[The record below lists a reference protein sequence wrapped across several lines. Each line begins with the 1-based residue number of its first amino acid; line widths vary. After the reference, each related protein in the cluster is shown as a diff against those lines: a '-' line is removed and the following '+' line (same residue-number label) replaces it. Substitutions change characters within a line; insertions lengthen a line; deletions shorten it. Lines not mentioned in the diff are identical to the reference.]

1 MSGAVGTIGTGS
13 SSVPAPKK
21 GGGMSFGDVLSCLN
35 PLQYLPVVGTIYR
48 AVTGDTIPAPVREVG
63 SLVVSGLTGGPVG
76 VGISL
81 ATDAIEHA
89 VGFDEEKFGQS
100 VLAAIGIGKSPSAA
114 AGSGGGSV
122 AVAGGGQ
129 AAGAFSASDLAAFG
143 IKPAPDGS
151 ADALNAM
158 ELSRIANVAYAKAGA
173 LGAAA

>member
-1 MSGAVGTIGTGS
+1 MSGAVGAIGAGS
-13 SSVPAPKK
+13 SSVPVPKK
-21 GGGMSFGDVLSCLN
+21 SGGMSFGDVLSCLN

-81 ATDAIEHA
+81 GMDAIEHA

-100 VLAAIGIGKSPSAA
+100 VLAAIGIGKAPAA
-114 AGSGGGSV
+114 QSGGGR
-122 AVAGGGQ
+122 AVAMASGGQ

-143 IKPAPDGS
+143 IKPAADGS
-151 ADALNAM
+151 ADTLNAM

-173 LGAAA
+173 LKAAA